1 MKQEFF
7 PCRVLKILDEAPLI
21 KRYFIKYPDDVTMRF
36 QAGQFIMI
44 NLPIES
50 KYTNRS
56 YSIASPPSEDQTL
69 ELLIVLKE
77 DGLGTPF
84 LFSNIVEGS
93 IIQCSL
99 PLGKFKL
106 PETIDKPI
114 YFICTGTGIAPFR
127 SMIQHINNHR
137 IPHQEM
143 HLIFGTRT
151 EQDLLYRQEFV
162 SLGQSDSDFHYEP
175 VLSRAQNSDWKGR
188 KGYVH
193 QVYEEAIKE
202 GKLGYFYLC
211 GWSAMLKE
219 AREKLQAL
227 GIDKSLIKFEVY
239 D

>member
-1 MKQEFF
+1 MKQEFY

-21 KRYFIKYPDDVTMRF
+21 KRYFIEYPKEVPLQF
-36 QAGQFIMI
+36 QAGQFIML

-56 YSIASPPSEDQTL
+56 YSIASPPSNDQIL
-69 ELLIVLKE
+69 ELLIVLKP

-84 LFSNIVEGS
+84 LFENIAEGTT
-93 IIQCSL
+93 IHCSL

-106 PETIDKPI
+106 PEIIEKPI

-127 SMIQHINNHR
+127 SMILHIINHK
-137 IPHQEM
+137 IPHQGLY
-143 HLIFGTRT
+143 LIFGTRT
-151 EQDLLYRQEFV
+151 EADLIYREEFENL
-162 SLGQSDSDFHYEP
+162 SLENPAIHYVP
-175 VLSRAQNSDWKGR
+175 VLSRAENSGWNGR

-193 QVYEEAIKE
+193 QVYEEAIRE
-202 GKLGYFYLC
+202 GNSGYFYLC

-227 GIDKSLIKFEVY
+227 GVDKSLIKFEVY